1 MSIYLDEFETLYGI
15 SSNIQELKHKI
26 FDLAFEG
33 KLTEQDYSEEEVN
46 SLSNNIKN
54 ERNRLIKEKII
65 TKPRGGLEEIN
76 NDEKTK
82 SIPDNWK
89 WLKLGEVVYMLTNRK
104 KENGKLPYI
113 VVKVLRGTKDPK
125 IKNKGQIVNKGDY
138 VILVD
143 GENSGE
149 VFTVNQE
156 GYLGSTLRRLKFNKY
171 VNKKYLL
178 LFLKKQHIFLKNR
191 KKGAAIPHLNKTIFR
206 NINFPLPPFEEQK
219 RIVDKIEK
227 LIKEVDKLEEKLEKK
242 EDISQNLSESIVEA
256 IKNSQDAQELKEK
269 LRFIIDN
276 FDVIFKTSESMD
288 EMKNIVL
295 QLAIEGK
302 LVSQNENDEPA
313 SELIDKIKRKREELV
328 KKGESRNI
336 NKKINEINKDEL
348 PFDIPDNWSWVR
360 LGNLTKQITD
370 GTHQTPN
377 YIEEGVP
384 FLSVKNISQGYLD
397 KDDIKYISKE
407 EHLELIKRCKPE
419 KGDILF
425 CRIGTLGKALKL
437 RDNFEFSIFVSL
449 GLLKFVDNSLG
460 DYLEKFLNSPE
471 FYRQI
476 EIVKVGGSHT
486 NKINLRDVPN
496 FLIPIPP
503 LEEQKIIVNKV
514 NSIMSIIDK
523 LEKELIKKEDLVEKL
538 GSI

>member
-1 MSIYLDEFETLYGI
+1 VSIYLDEFETLYGI

-33 KLTEQDYSEEEVN
+33 KLTEQDYSEEEVSN
-46 SLSNNIKN
+46 LSNNIKN

-76 NDEKTK
+76 NDEITK
-82 SIPDNWK
+82 IIPDNWK

-206 NINFPLPPFEEQK
+206 NINFPLPPIEEQK
-219 RIVDKIEK
+219 RIVEKIEK
-227 LIKEVDKLEEKLEKK
+227 LMKEVDKLEVKLE
-242 EDISQNLSESIVEA
+242 ERENISQEISESIVEA
-256 IKNSQDAQELKEK
+256 IKSSKDAEELKES
-269 LRFIIDN
+269 LRFVIDN
-276 FDVIFKTSESMD
+276 FDVIFKTSESME

-302 LVSQNENDEPA
+302 LVPQDDNDEPA
-313 SELIDKIKRKREELV
+313 SELI
-328 KKGESRNI
+328 
-336 NKKINEINKDEL
+336 KKINTGNSFNKIKKENHYFEI
-348 PFDIPDNWSWVR
+348 PSSWVWTKYDDIIDIR
-360 LGNLTKQITD
+360 RGASPRPIKQYLTEDENGVHWIKIGDATSGGDIIKDTKEKITKEGAKKSVYITPGTLIMSNSMSYGKPYISGINGCVHDGWLVFNYDENLLNTRFLKIALSAS
-370 GTHQTPN
+370 
-377 YIEEGVP
+377 YKYFEEKAAGSGIKN
-384 FLSVKNISQGYLD
+384 LNISRVA
-397 KDDIKYISKE
+397 S
-407 EHLELIKRCKPE
+407 
-419 KGDILF
+419 
-425 CRIGTLGKALKL
+425 TL
-437 RDNFEFSIFVSL
+437 
-449 GLLKFVDNSLG
+449 
-460 DYLEKFLNSPE
+460 
-471 FYRQI
+471 
-476 EIVKVGGSHT
+476 
-486 NKINLRDVPN
+486 VPV
-496 FLIPIPP
+496 PP
-503 LEEQKIIVNKV
+503 YEEQKRIVKKV
-514 NSIMSIIDK
+514 DLIMSIINK